1 MGGAFFGAEN
11 AKAKPWRNSK
21 RRLTEE
27 ISECLQIF
35 RQRDGG
41 GGGMTPVGASARSAT
56 AFGGR
61 LIGDGVGTPK
71 SSKLLKSPVKM
82 FTYQASGQR
91 VKIAG

>member
-1 MGGAFFGAEN
+1 
-11 AKAKPWRNSK
+11 
-21 RRLTEE
+21 
-27 ISECLQIF
+27 
-35 RQRDGG
+35 
-41 GGGMTPVGASARSAT
+41 MTPVGASARSA
-56 AFGGR
+56 AVLWGR